1 VKQGITDLLKQIA
14 YVYGNTLEWWEMCW
28 TRLVW
33 QKPCCKICNQQHL
46 LKSKG
51 TNITSLNNT
60 FKYEF

>member
-46 LKSKG
+46 LKS
-51 TNITSLNNT
+51 
-60 FKYEF
+60 